1 MLEQI
6 QKLKLKSGFTSLNSY
21 NPIIEIAQKWIYL
34 KKNSISKEEKIE
46 GTLKKDDGYI
56 FGRVAL
62 EKYFRKWLIEK
73 HLLDSLLYSQ

>member
-21 NPIIEIAQKWIYL
+21 NPIIGIYL

-46 GTLKKDDGYI
+46 WTLKKDDGYI